1 MKEYSFTVKDKNG
14 LHARPAG
21 RLVTVA
27 KGYESEIKVRA
38 QGKEA
43 DGKRL
48 LSVMSLGAK
57 QGTELHFEI
66 SGADEAQACEALKK
80 HLENGID
87 ENEEKGS

>member
-21 RLVTVA
+21 LLAMVA
-27 KGYESEIKVRA
+27 KSCESDIRVYA

-48 LSVMSLGAK
+48 LSLMSLGAK
-57 QGTELHFEI
+57 EGTELRFVI
-66 SGADEAQACEALKK
+66 TGSDEGLAEASLKNHCK
-80 HLENGID
+80 
-87 ENEEKGS
+87 EKLDGE